1 MGRDMLVRWI
11 LSLYEGCNV
20 IRLTV
25 LYNLAPDRDEDEF
38 MAWRLGPMQEQNA
51 TMPGV
56 IRTDFA
62 RVDERYPRHL
72 APPYRFMTTAD
83 WKDRESFEASFY
95 DPANLRQLEEDMN
108 GIGDHLL
115 FVSEVLAETK
125 NE

>member
-1 MGRDMLVRWI
+1 M
-11 LSLYEGCNV
+11 

-25 LYNLAPDRDEDEF
+25 LYNLAPGRDEEEF
-38 MAWRLGPMQEQNA
+38 LAWRLGPMQEQNA

-56 IRTDFA
+56 IRMDFA

-83 WKDRESFEASFY
+83 WADRESFEASFY
-95 DPANLRQLEEDMN
+95 DPASLAQLEEDMN

-115 FVSEVLAETK
+115 FVSEILAETK